1 MQHSQTKHTHILKK
15 MALIRYPNRVVNCHG
30 KLELTMEEFK
40 KWLKKFD
47 EDGDGRISAEE
58 LREAIHT
65 TGGWFCKWKA
75 KRVLKAVDTNSDGF
89 IDESEMPKLVL
100 FAQKQFGLRVVGF

>member
-1 MQHSQTKHTHILKK
+1 
-15 MALIRYPNRVVNCHG
+15 MALIRYPNRVLNCHG
-30 KLELTMEEFK
+30 KVELTMEEFK

-47 EDGDGRISAEE
+47 EDGDGRISVEE
-58 LREAIHT
+58 LREAIHA
-65 TGGWFCKWKA
+65 TGGWFCKRKA